1 MRVISQISTCAG
13 LLGAGLLAITGP
25 FLTYEVV
32 ARYFFTEPTI
42 WAAEISQLCL
52 IWGCLL
58 AMAWVLTL
66 RHHITVNALT
76 GLLPP
81 SFQKVC
87 VGIALV
93 VIIAF
98 SSVIVIWG
106 WDIFYE
112 SWVRGRTTGSLL
124 DLPTW
129 VAELPVP
136 LGFYLL
142 AVQACAELVTLR
154 KGSTVSLGASH
165 E

>member
-13 LLGAGLLAITGP
+13 LLGAALLAITGP

-66 RHHITVNALT
+66 RNHITVNALT

-136 LGFYLL
+136 LGFLLL
-142 AVQACAELVTLR
+142 AVQACAELATLR
-154 KGSTVSLGASH
+154 KGSTVSLGSSH

>member
-1 MRVISQISTCAG
+1 MHVISQISICAG
-13 LLGAGLLAITGP
+13 LLGAGLLAMTGP

-58 AMAWVLTL
+58 SMAWVLTL

-76 GLLPP
+76 GLLPT

-98 SSVIVIWG
+98 SSTWP
-106 WDIFYE
+106 
-112 SWVRGRTTGSLL
+112 SWWCLFPPTTKQDSLQEPAQRGGNRCEAQERGARCGSL
-124 DLPTW
+124 
-129 VAELPVP
+129 E
-136 LGFYLL
+136 
-142 AVQACAELVTLR
+142 
-154 KGSTVSLGASH
+154 
-165 E
+165 

>member
-1 MRVISQISTCAG
+1 MHVISQISTCAG

-58 AMAWVLTL
+58 SMAWVLTL

-76 GLLPP
+76 GLLRK

-136 LGFYLL
+136 LGFLLL
-142 AVQACAELVTLR
+142 AVQACSELATLR